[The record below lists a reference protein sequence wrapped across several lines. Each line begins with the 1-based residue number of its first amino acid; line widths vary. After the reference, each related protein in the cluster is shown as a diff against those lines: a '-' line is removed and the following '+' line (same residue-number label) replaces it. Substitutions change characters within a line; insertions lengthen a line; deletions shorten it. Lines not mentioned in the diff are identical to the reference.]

1 MFNLT
6 EIREITKPN
15 SWKETIRLPWL
26 YLTSEQL
33 LSKTIDFLR
42 FPLIVG
48 VVFIHTDFSNIIIQG
63 SKQVDLRQFA
73 VFAQV
78 FLLFSKLV
86 FEVCVP
92 LFFFISGFLFFYGT
106 ASFTFSVYFNKLRRR
121 VHSLLIPYIFWNLAV
136 LLFFFLAQ
144 TFFGGLL
151 SGVNKPI
158 IQYNL
163 TDWLWSLWDTS
174 HVHVKAAKNL
184 PINSPFWFIR
194 DLMVVLLLSPII
206 YFLIRK
212 VGVFAVLILGVVWL
226 FKPYFYLPGW
236 STVSFFFFSAGAYF
250 SLHNKNFVLVM
261 QSFLPWSVLCY
272 VLLIIAAFYG
282 FGKGGW
288 SYLYCANVLLGLLS
302 AVAVTG
308 YFIEKGSWRPN
319 HFLVSAS
326 FFIFAYHRLP
336 LVFIIKFLFIQ
347 VRPQTDVA
355 LLFLYFVCPV
365 CVILLGLL
373 FFWVISMLFP
383 RFTAVICGGRL

>member
-1 MFNLT
+1 MERDHSPPLA
-6 EIREITKPN
+6 
-15 SWKETIRLPWL
+15 LD

-163 TDWLWSLWDTS
+163 TDWLWSFWDTS

-194 DLMVVLLLSPII
+194 DLMVVLMLSPII
-206 YFLIRK
+206 YFLNRK
-212 VGVFAVLILGVVWL
+212 VGLFAVLILGVVWL
-226 FKPYFYLPGW
+226 FNPYFYLPGW

-250 SLHNKNFVLVM
+250 SLHNKHFVLVM

-272 VLLIIAAFYG
+272 VLLIIAAFCG

-308 YFIEKGSWRPN
+308 HWICCVYMGRCPQLPIRVLKRGKARGI
-319 HFLVSAS
+319 LSAC
-326 FFIFAYHRLP
+326 A
-336 LVFIIKFLFIQ
+336 LF
-347 VRPQTDVA
+347 
-355 LLFLYFVCPV
+355 
-365 CVILLGLL
+365 
-373 FFWVISMLFP
+373 
-383 RFTAVICGGRL
+383 